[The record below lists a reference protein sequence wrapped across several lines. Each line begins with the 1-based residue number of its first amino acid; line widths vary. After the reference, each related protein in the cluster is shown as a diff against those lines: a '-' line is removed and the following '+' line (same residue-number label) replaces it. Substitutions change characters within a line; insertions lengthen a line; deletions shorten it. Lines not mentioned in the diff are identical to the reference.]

1 MQYFCSCASGRGQY
15 FLQVFFFFPDSSYH
29 RIQDSR
35 MEQYDGNIFQR
46 QAQPIPKTNDKV
58 GKPPTRLQRQAPR
71 ALDLDQLSTPLLP
84 ASQASPPPTP
94 IPLLS
99 PLSVSPPPLPSEAEE
114 FTFPV
119 ICGDNDKGRE
129 DDVHDA
135 SSEARVWQHPAV
147 ASGYIEPSSL
157 FTFFQ
162 SKCLLVDHAQS

>member
-1 MQYFCSCASGRGQY
+1 
-15 FLQVFFFFPDSSYH
+15 
-29 RIQDSR
+29 

-58 GKPPTRLQRQAPR
+58 GKPSTRLQKQAPR

-99 PLSVSPPPLPSEAEE
+99 PLSVSPPPL
-114 FTFPV
+114 
-119 ICGDNDKGRE
+119 E

-135 SSEARVWQHPAV
+135 YSEARVWQHPAV

>member
-1 MQYFCSCASGRGQY
+1 
-15 FLQVFFFFPDSSYH
+15 
-29 RIQDSR
+29 

>member
-1 MQYFCSCASGRGQY
+1 
-15 FLQVFFFFPDSSYH
+15 
-29 RIQDSR
+29 

-135 SSEARVWQHPAV
+135 YSEARVWQHPAV